1 MQSLPLPYPALNL
14 LLTFLGQDLRVHYR
28 LTCVKH
34 YESSWLVL
42 MTLQAN
48 EKKTMVKNQACL
60 IKALVTTLLHIYS

>member
-1 MQSLPLPYPALNL
+1 MHCLPLPYAALNL

-34 YESSWLVL
+34 YECRRLVL

-48 EKKTMVKNQACL
+48 EQQKIVKNQACL
-60 IKALVTTLLHIYS
+60 IKALVTTLLHLHS

>member
-1 MQSLPLPYPALNL
+1 MQCLPLPYPALNL

-42 MTLQAN
+42 TTLQAN
-48 EKKTMVKNQACL
+48 EKKKVKNQACL